1 MIRTYTDL
9 SQLQTY
15 EERYAYLKLGG
26 QVGSDTFGYERYLN
40 QNFYRSV
47 QWRNA
52 RVRVI
57 ARDYGCD
64 LGAEGYEINDLVFVH
79 HMNPLRP
86 EDIIEGNP
94 DIVDPEYLISVTH
107 RTHQAIHYGDEK
119 LLKRNQLVERRPDD
133 TTLWR

>member
-1 MIRTYTDL
+1 
-9 SQLQTY
+9 
-15 EERYAYLKLGG
+15 
-26 QVGSDTFGYERYLN
+26 
-40 QNFYRSV
+40 
-47 QWRNA
+47 
-52 RVRVI
+52 
-57 ARDYGCD
+57 